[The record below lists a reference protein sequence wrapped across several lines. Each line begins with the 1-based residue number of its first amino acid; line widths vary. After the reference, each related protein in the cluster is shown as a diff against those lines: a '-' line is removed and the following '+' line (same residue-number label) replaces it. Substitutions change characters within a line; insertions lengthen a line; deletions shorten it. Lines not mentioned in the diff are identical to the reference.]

1 MHARKIPAIAG
12 LLVLFALCGC
22 APAGP
27 PIRPVSPVDLAR
39 FMGRW
44 YVIASIPTR
53 FERGGHNP
61 VETYSRESDGT
72 ICTWFRLRPGSFE
85 APVKLIHSSASPVA
99 ESGNGEWRVRLFR
112 ILSMQYLVGWLSADY
127 SQVLV
132 VRDARDYLWFMART
146 PEVSDADYGAML
158 DRAKAMGYDTT
169 RIEKAPQ
176 QWPEV
181 GEGSQTFT
189 GECR

>member
-1 MHARKIPAIAG
+1 
-12 LLVLFALCGC
+12 
-22 APAGP
+22 
-27 PIRPVSPVDLAR
+27 
-39 FMGRW
+39 
-44 YVIASIPTR
+44 
-53 FERGGHNP
+53 
-61 VETYSRESDGT
+61 
-72 ICTWFRLRPGSFE
+72 
-85 APVKLIHSSASPVA
+85 
-99 ESGNGEWRVRLFR
+99 
-112 ILSMQYLVGWLSADY
+112 MQYLVGWLNADY

-158 DRAKAMGYDTT
+158 DRAKAMGYDTV

-176 QWPEV
+176 RWPEV